1 MMVDFFKR
9 HPLVVMI
16 IPFGLVFYFI
26 YVGIGWNLWV
36 SVSDWKGL
44 MASYNFQGFDAYLRM
59 LNDSTF
65 WISLKNTLVL
75 FTIIPIC
82 LLVGLFLAIVMD
94 QGLKGTNLFRNL
106 FLLPFALSFVVTG
119 TLWAWMYNPANGII
133 NSLFRSIGWDFLI
146 GTWHTSQQTV
156 MPSIML
162 ALVWQFSGYV
172 ALVFLGGIKSVPQN
186 QIQAAQLDG
195 ASTWRIY
202 RRLILP
208 QLKAPMTTA
217 IVIIAMF
224 ALRSF
229 DFIWVLT
236 GGGPGYASHTLPI
249 QMYKETFLS
258 TRFVYGS
265 AIGNVLLVLV
275 LVLVVPF
282 TYQNYRR

>member
-1 MMVDFFKR
+1 MVDFFKR
-9 HPLVVMI
+9 NPLVVMI

-26 YVGIGWNLWV
+26 YIGIGWNLWV

-44 MASYNFQGFDAYLRM
+44 MASYGFGGFGAYVKM
-59 LNDSTF
+59 LSDSTF
-65 WISLKNTLVL
+65 WISLRNTLVL
-75 FTIIPIC
+75 FSIIPIC
-82 LLVGLFLAIVMD
+82 LVVGLFLAIIMD
-94 QGLKGTNLFRNL
+94 QGLRLTNLFRNL

-119 TLWAWMYNPANGII
+119 TIWAWMYNPANGII
-133 NSLFRSIGWDFLI
+133 NSLFRMLGWNSLV
-146 GTWHTSQQTV
+146 GTWHTSQRTV

-186 QIQAAQLDG
+186 QINAARLDG
-195 ASTWRIY
+195 ASQWKIY
-202 RRLILP
+202 RRLVLP
-208 QLKAPMTTA
+208 QLKAAMTTS

-236 GGGPGYASHTLPI
+236 GGGPGYSSHTLPI

-265 AIGNVLLVLV
+265 AIGNILLLLVLV
-275 LVLVVPF
+275 LIMPF
-282 TYQNYRR
+282 TYRNYRR